1 MASRITIKNKLFP
14 NDLYKEAST
23 LAIKLPM
30 NNPKYRNK
38 AGLFNMSYT
47 TEEQVISNFINLL
60 LTKDGERFMQPQF
73 GVGLLYYIFEQNVK
87 SISDIL
93 RRKIKEQVQIWL
105 PYVELKDVLINT
117 SDVNL
122 IDDNTINIQIIFSVM
137 KNGANRVITIY
148 ANEQQDVN
156 LEVQ

>member
-1 MASRITIKNKLFP
+1 MAGRITIKNKLFP

-23 LAIKLPM
+23 LAVKLPM

-60 LTKDGERFMQPQF
+60 LTKDGERFMQPRF
-73 GVGLLYYIFEQNVK
+73 GVGLMYYIFEQNTQV
-87 SISDIL
+87 ISEVL
-93 RRKIKEQVQIWL
+93 RRKIEEQVEIWL
-105 PYVELKDVLINT
+105 PYVQLREVLINT
-117 SDVNL
+117 PNNL
-122 IDDNTINIQIIFSVM
+122 IDDNTINIQIVFSVM
-137 KNGANRVITIY
+137 KNGANRVITIF

>member
-1 MASRITIKNKLFP
+1 MAGRITIKNKLFP

-30 NNPKYRNK
+30 NNPKYKNK

-60 LTKDGERFMQPQF
+60 LTKDGERFMEPNF
-73 GVGLLYYIFEQNVK
+73 GVGLLYYIFEQNVQ
-87 SISDIL
+87 SISEIL
-93 RRKIKEQVQIWL
+93 RSKIREQVEIWL
-105 PYVELKDVLINT
+105 PYIELRDVFINT
-117 SDVNL
+117 SDVNA
-122 IDDNTINIQIIFSVM
+122 IDDNSINIQIVFSVM
-137 KNGANRVITIY
+137 KNGANRVITIF